1 MTKEMKFMTK
11 YYVHQIIKIEVKKVM
26 TAVSKS
32 QTRMYGYFTNKSK
45 HRLDL

>member
-1 MTKEMKFMTK
+1 MTKEMDFMIK
-11 YYVHQIIKIEVKKVM
+11 YCVQQTIKTEVKKLM
-26 TAVSKS
+26 TTVSKI